1 MLMWQSLLM
10 TAFRRSAHETGLVG
24 AAAAPL
30 DGPLFSAEDE
40 VLLGRVAAHFAG
52 RDFEFERDTGQTYDS
67 LWITPAG
74 SINPAW
80 IVVRQHDGQYQ
91 LQDGLL
97 CIERQGASLR
107 DVLLPEW
114 LTPLADA

>member
-1 MLMWQSLLM
+1 MWQSLLM

-24 AAAAPL
+24 AAATSL
-30 DGPLFSAEDE
+30 DRPLFSAEDE
-40 VLLGRVAAHFAG
+40 ALLGRVAAYFAARG
-52 RDFEFERDTGQTYDS
+52 FEFERDTGQTYDS

-107 DVLLPEW
+107 DVLPPEW